1 MPAVVQ
7 GVKGLQRPL
16 KGFGLRDLGKD
27 ETNLALAD
35 SSGISRCRNILTEL
49 LPMMLFGR
57 PLPQKSDGLLY
68 PLVIV
73 LLVRRLGHLGL
84 LQLPGLL
91 DGALPLL
98 YFLLVLLAFGE
109 R

>member
-35 SSGISRCRNILTEL
+35 SSGMSRCRQKSTEL

-57 PLPQKSDGLLY
+57 PLPQKLDGLLY
-68 PLVIV
+68 PLVILV
-73 LLVRRLGHLGL
+73 VRRLGHLGL
-84 LQLPGLL
+84 LQRLGLV
-91 DGALPLL
+91 DGALPLA
-98 YFLLVLLAFGE
+98 YFLLGLLAFGE

>member
-35 SSGISRCRNILTEL
+35 SSGMSRCRQKSTEL

-57 PLPQKSDGLLY
+57 PLPQKLDGLLY
-68 PLVIV
+68 PLVILV
-73 LLVRRLGHLGL
+73 VRRLGHLGL
-84 LQLPGLL
+84 LQLRGLL

-98 YFLLVLLAFGE
+98 YFLLGLLAFGE

>member
-1 MPAVVQ
+1 MPAIVQ
-7 GVKGLQRPL
+7 GGKGLQRPL

-27 ETNLALAD
+27 ETNLALAN

-57 PLPQKSDGLLY
+57 PLPQKLDGLLY
-68 PLVIV
+68 PLVILV
-73 LLVRRLGHLGL
+73 VRRLGHLGL
-84 LQLPGLL
+84 LQLPTLL
-91 DGALPLL
+91 DGALLL
-98 YFLLVLLAFGE
+98 LPARLGLLAFGE

>member
-7 GVKGLQRPL
+7 GGKGLQRPL

-35 SSGISRCRNILTEL
+35 SSGMSRCRQKSTEL

-57 PLPQKSDGLLY
+57 RLAQKLDGLLY
-68 PLVIV
+68 PLVILV
-73 LLVRRLGHLGL
+73 VRRLGHLGL
-84 LQLPGLL
+84 LQLPTLL
-91 DGALPLL
+91 DGALLL
-98 YFLLVLLAFGE
+98 LPARLGLLAFGE

>member
-35 SSGISRCRNILTEL
+35 SSGMARCRQKSTEL

-57 PLPQKSDGLLY
+57 PLPQKLDGLLY
-68 PLVIV
+68 PLVILV
-73 LLVRRLGHLGL
+73 VRRLGHLGL
-84 LQLPGLL
+84 LQLPTLL
-91 DGALPLL
+91 DGALLLL
-98 YFLLVLLAFGE
+98 YFLLGLLAFGE

>member
-27 ETNLALAD
+27 ETNLALAN

-84 LQLPGLL
+84 IQLRGLL

-98 YFLLVLLAFGE
+98 YFLLGLLAFGE

>member
-1 MPAVVQ
+1 MV
-7 GVKGLQRPL
+7 
-16 KGFGLRDLGKD
+16 
-27 ETNLALAD
+27 
-35 SSGISRCRNILTEL
+35 
-49 LPMMLFGR
+49 LFGR

-73 LLVRRLGHLGL
+73 LVVRRLGHLGL
-84 LQLPGLL
+84 LQLRGFL

-98 YFLLVLLAFGE
+98 YFLLGILAFGE

>member
-35 SSGISRCRNILTEL
+35 SSGMSRCRQKSTEL

-57 PLPQKSDGLLY
+57 PLPQKLDGLLY
-68 PLVIV
+68 PLVILV
-73 LLVRRLGHLGL
+73 VRRLGHLGL
-84 LQLPGLL
+84 LQLPTLL
-91 DGALPLL
+91 DGALLLL
-98 YFLLVLLAFGE
+98 YFLLGLLAFGE

>member
-7 GVKGLQRPL
+7 GVKGLQKPL

-35 SSGISRCRNILTEL
+35 SSGMSRCRQKSTEL

-57 PLPQKSDGLLY
+57 PLPQKLDGLLY
-68 PLVIV
+68 PLVILV
-73 LLVRRLGHLGL
+73 VRRLGHLGL
-84 LQLPGLL
+84 LQLPTLL
-91 DGALPLL
+91 DGALLL
-98 YFLLVLLAFGE
+98 LPARLGLLAFGE

>member
-35 SSGISRCRNILTEL
+35 SSGMSRCRQKSTEL

-57 PLPQKSDGLLY
+57 RLAQKLDGLLY
-68 PLVIV
+68 PLVILV
-73 LLVRRLGHLGL
+73 VRRLGHLGL
-84 LQLPGLL
+84 LQLPTLL
-91 DGALPLL
+91 DGALLLL
-98 YFLLVLLAFGE
+98 YFLLGLLAFGE

>member
-35 SSGISRCRNILTEL
+35 SSGMSRCRQKSTEL

-57 PLPQKSDGLLY
+57 PLPQKLDGLLY
-68 PLVIV
+68 PLVILV
-73 LLVRRLGHLGL
+73 VRRLGHLGL
-84 LQLPGLL
+84 LQLPTLL
-91 DGALPLL
+91 DGALLL
-98 YFLLVLLAFGE
+98 LPARLGLLAFGE

>member
-35 SSGISRCRNILTEL
+35 SSGMSRCRQKSTEL

-57 PLPQKSDGLLY
+57 PLPQKLDGLLY
-68 PLVIV
+68 PLVILV
-73 LLVRRLGHLGL
+73 VRRLGHLGL
-84 LQLPGLL
+84 LQLPTLL
-91 DGALPLL
+91 DGALLL
-98 YFLLVLLAFGE
+98 LPSRLGLLAFGE

>member
-7 GVKGLQRPL
+7 GGKGLQRPL

-35 SSGISRCRNILTEL
+35 SSGMSRCRQKSTEL

-57 PLPQKSDGLLY
+57 PLPQKLDGLLY
-68 PLVIV
+68 PLVILV
-73 LLVRRLGHLGL
+73 VRRLGHLGL
-84 LQLPGLL
+84 LQLPTLL
-91 DGALPLL
+91 DGALLL
-98 YFLLVLLAFGE
+98 LPARLGLLAFGE

>member
-7 GVKGLQRPL
+7 GFKGLQRPL

-35 SSGISRCRNILTEL
+35 SSGMSRCRQKSTEL

-57 PLPQKSDGLLY
+57 PLPQKLDGLLY
-68 PLVIV
+68 PLVILV
-73 LLVRRLGHLGL
+73 VRRLGHLGL
-84 LQLPGLL
+84 LQLPTLL
-91 DGALPLL
+91 DGALLL
-98 YFLLVLLAFGE
+98 LPARLGLLAFGE